1 MRLLAL
7 CFLLLLPSS
16 DGWTVFARVKFKS
29 TFFKEINEY
38 FLVPTFS
45 AELNT
50 LVGKDFTL
58 KGHYI
63 PFDLPANTIILSKNP
78 FASCFFCGGAGPES
92 VAEINFKNKRPK
104 LKVDQVI
111 EVKGILRLNGTDINH
126 MNFILDD
133 AELLIK

>member
-45 AELNT
+45 TELNT

-126 MNFILDD
+126 MNFILDE

>member
-111 EVKGILRLNGTDINH
+111 EVKGILRLNGTDIND
-126 MNFILDD
+126 MNFILDE

>member
-92 VAEINFKNKRPK
+92 VAEINFKSKRPK

>member
-126 MNFILDD
+126 MNFILDE